1 MPRPKTALIADDEKH
16 VRLFA
21 KLLLREV
28 GITTVW
34 EAADGVQAI
43 ELLNTHE
50 PELLLLDINM
60 PQMNGFDVLKELQSA
75 GWKLPVVMLTAENS
89 MKSVREASQL
99 GAVGYILKHAK
110 RDDALAS
117 LRDALVDIE
126 AGVAGGE
133 GGSGIEGQTGTE
145 GEQAPKV

>member
-1 MPRPKTALIADDEKH
+1 MPRPQTALVVDDEKH

-34 EAADGVQAI
+34 EGTDGTQAI
-43 ELLNTHE
+43 ELLNAHE
-50 PELLLLDINM
+50 PDLLVLDINM
-60 PQMNGFDVLKELQSA
+60 PQMTGFEVLKELKEA
-75 GWKLPVVMLTAENS
+75 GWNMPVIMLTAENS
-89 MKSVREASQL
+89 MKAVREASQL

-117 LRDALVDIE
+117 LRDTLDALE
-126 AGVAGGE
+126 ASD
-133 GGSGIEGQTGTE
+133 GGSS
-145 GEQAPKV
+145 GETPPASPLH

>member
-1 MPRPKTALIADDEKH
+1 MPRPQTALVVDDEKH

-34 EAADGVQAI
+34 EGTDGTQAI

-50 PELLLLDINM
+50 PDLLLLDINM
-60 PQMNGFDVLKELQSA
+60 PQMTGFEVLKELKEA
-75 GWKLPVVMLTAENS
+75 GWNMPVIMLTAENS
-89 MKSVREASQL
+89 MKAVREASQL

-117 LRDALVDIE
+117 LRETLDAIE
-126 AGVAGGE
+126 AGESGAGGA
-133 GGSGIEGQTGTE
+133 T
-145 GEQAPKV
+145 APDSALW